1 MNIEERCP
9 LDIPLDLQYHP
20 PKVQQTSSYF
30 IDIHHIA
37 LLQST
42 NYQELCTIEFNNK
55 IIV

>member
-9 LDIPLDLQYHP
+9 LDISLDLKNPTLQ
-20 PKVQQTSSYF
+20 VQQASSYF
-30 IDIHHIA
+30 IDIHYIT

-42 NYQELCTIEFNNK
+42 NCQELCTIEFNNN